1 MSVEA
6 SARVTGSLPHDV
18 RLSPLVPHRDER
30 GTFVEL
36 FREEWETGVHPVQWN
51 AVDSEQGVLRGVHVH
66 PRHDDYLTVVR
77 GSATVG
83 LRDLR
88 DDSPTAG
95 AAACVELSAEDPI
108 AISIPHGVAHGFY
121 FTRPSTHIYAVSELL
136 GPGRRA
142 RLPVGRPGP
151 GDSLAPAA
159 GPDLAARR
167 RPALPGGPARR
178 AEGRLG
184 GRLDAPRDPSPRIA
198 LLRP

>member
-1 MSVEA
+1 VSVEA
-6 SARVTGSLPHDV
+6 SARVAGSLPHDV

-88 DDSPTAG
+88 DDSPTSG
-95 AAACVELSAEDPI
+95 AAACVELVAEDPTAI
-108 AISIPHGVAHGFY
+108 AIPHGVAHGFY
-121 FTRPSTHIYAVSELL
+121 FSRPSTHIYAVSSYWDPADELGCRWDDPGLEIPWPQRQARISQRDAGLPSLAILL
-136 GPGRRA
+136 G
-142 RLPVGRPGP
+142 
-151 GDSLAPAA
+151 
-159 GPDLAARR
+159 
-167 RPALPGGPARR
+167 
-178 AEGRLG
+178 E
-184 GRLDAPRDPSPRIA
+184 
-198 LLRP
+198 LRSAWEDG